1 VSGIVIDADS
11 GSPIANATVMA
22 RFAGG
27 NVTTLTNGDGSYAVA
42 FEATQ
47 PYTTD
52 PLYTAPPAT
61 ILGLLIVRDG
71 EYWGDIRR
79 GRWTTVQLL
88 PWGTADVVQNVR
100 LRRVRTIAAGQSM
113 PVSIEPD
120 SSLVWDGDWE
130 PWQFLSYDT
139 VWEHFVVAIDRD
151 GILSIDVRPE
161 PGGGPVP
168 TLSCPYVGCPAGK
181 VQGAVSISLQS
192 RWSPFYFSIAI
203 PRGIAPQRYEILTSF
218 Q

>member
-1 VSGIVIDADS
+1 M
-11 GSPIANATVMA
+11 T

-27 NVTTLTNGDGSYAVA
+27 NVTTLTNGDGSYAVE

-47 PYTTD
+47 PYKGD
-52 PLYTAPPAT
+52 PPYTVPPAT
-61 ILGLLIVRDG
+61 ILGLLIARDG
-71 EYWGDIRR
+71 AYWGDRGS

-88 PWGTADVVQNVR
+88 PWGSADIVQNVR

-113 PVSIEPD
+113 PLSIEPD
-120 SSLVWDGDWE
+120 SSLVWDQEWDPWE
-130 PWQFLSYDT
+130 FLSFDT
-139 VWEHFVVAIDRD
+139 VWEQFLVSTDRD
-151 GILSIDVRPE
+151 GILTVDVRPE

-168 TLSCPYVGCPAGK
+168 TLSCPYDGCPAAK
-181 VQGAVSISLQS
+181 AQGAVSIPLQS

-203 PRGIAPQRYEILTSF
+203 PRGIAPQRYEVLTSL